1 MTLKK
6 AFTLIE
12 LVFVIVILGVI
23 ASMVAPK
30 FVTDK
35 NEAYAQIVKN
45 QIAQARAGLTAYA
58 NKQILAGKSD
68 IYPKSLEKNGDTNG
82 KNRSILFNEILPN
95 STLKSNLQGWNDSQN
110 GWSTNTKFKTR
121 YLIFIGRNIITM
133 DYCSSKSGEA
143 KCKSRQGQLIC
154 TSDENKCKIIGEKSY

>member
-1 MTLKK
+1 MKK

-12 LVFVIVILGVI
+12 LIFVIVILGVI

-68 IYPKSLEKNGDTNG
+68 IYPESLEKNGDTNG

-95 STLKSNLQGWNDSQN
+95 STLKSKVSLFAHLMKINV
-110 GWSTNTKFKTR
+110 
-121 YLIFIGRNIITM
+121 
-133 DYCSSKSGEA
+133 KS
-143 KCKSRQGQLIC
+143 
-154 TSDENKCKIIGEKSY
+154 

>member
-1 MTLKK
+1 MKK
-6 AFTLIE
+6 AFTLLE
-12 LVFVIVILGVI
+12 LVFVIAILGVI

-30 FVTDK
+30 FITDK

-45 QIAQARAGLTAYA
+45 QIAQARVGLTAYA

-68 IYPKSLEKNGDTNG
+68 IYPESLEKNGDKNG
-82 KNRSILFNEILPN
+82 KNRSILFNEILSN
-95 STLKSNLQGWNDSQN
+95 STLKSNGQGWSGGKN

-121 YLIFIGRNIITM
+121 YLIFIGGNIISM
-133 DYCSSKSGEA
+133 DYCSSKPEEA
-143 KCKSRQGQLIC
+143 KCKSYQGQLIC

>member
-1 MTLKK
+1 MKK

-12 LVFVIVILGVI
+12 LVFVIAILGVI

-30 FVTDK
+30 FITDK

-45 QIAQARAGLTAYA
+45 QIAQARVGLTAYA
-58 NKQILAGKSD
+58 NKQILAGKSN
-68 IYPKSLEKNGDTNG
+68 IYPESLEKNGDKNG
-82 KNRSILFNEILPN
+82 KNRSILFNEILSN
-95 STLKSNLQGWNDSQN
+95 STLKSNGQGWSGGKN

-121 YLIFIGRNIITM
+121 YLIFIGGNIISM
-133 DYCSSKSGEA
+133 DYCSSKPEEA
-143 KCKSRQGQLIC
+143 KCKSYQGQLIC